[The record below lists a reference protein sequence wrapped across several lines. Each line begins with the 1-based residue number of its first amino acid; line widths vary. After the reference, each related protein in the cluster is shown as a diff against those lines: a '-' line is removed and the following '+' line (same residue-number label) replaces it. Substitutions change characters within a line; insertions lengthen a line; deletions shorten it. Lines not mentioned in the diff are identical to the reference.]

1 MMGSE
6 LLSSPSSIKESSSK
20 ASTQP
25 AANSSEQ
32 GYTHPR
38 IAALIPCY
46 NEELTVGKVI
56 DDFHKYL
63 PEATVYVYDNNSSD
77 NTAEIARQHKAIVR
91 FESRQGKGNV
101 VRQMLRDID
110 ADYYIMVDGDDTY
123 PIEQANELLAPLFV
137 NEADHVIGDR
147 LSNGAYHK
155 ENKRAFHDFG
165 NSFVRY
171 LIKKLYHYEYADVM
185 TGYRAFNRTFA
196 KSLPILS
203 PGFEIETELSIQ
215 AADKRWRIAQI
226 PINYRD
232 RPAGSFSKLNTF
244 SDGLKVLGM
253 IFTLFKDYKPLGFF
267 SILAF
272 ISLVIGLILGIP
284 VIMEF
289 NNTGVVRRFPTAI
302 LAVAFCGLAFLLLC
316 SGLILDTVVK
326 GSRRQ
331 WELNALREYESKK
344 TQTINNYL

>member
-137 NEADHVIGDR
+137 NEADHVVGDR
-147 LSNGAYHK
+147 LSNSD
-155 ENKRAFHDFG
+155 RRPRR
-165 NSFVRY
+165 SFFKARR
-171 LIKKLYHYEYADVM
+171 EDRADVCHCE
-185 TGYRAFNRTFA
+185 YHLRQVRFLKIHLRA
-196 KSLPILS
+196 P
-203 PGFEIETELSIQ
+203 
-215 AADKRWRIAQI
+215 
-226 PINYRD
+226 
-232 RPAGSFSKLNTF
+232 RP
-244 SDGLKVLGM
+244 
-253 IFTLFKDYKPLGFF
+253 
-267 SILAF
+267 
-272 ISLVIGLILGIP
+272 
-284 VIMEF
+284 
-289 NNTGVVRRFPTAI
+289 
-302 LAVAFCGLAFLLLC
+302 
-316 SGLILDTVVK
+316 
-326 GSRRQ
+326 SR
-331 WELNALREYESKK
+331 
-344 TQTINNYL
+344 